1 MESDSADTVDYW
13 HSELDVGHDSIEDE
27 YISRNSENCRYRL
40 QEQGDSIVSDN
51 NTIRLIVR

>member
-27 YISRNSENCRYRL
+27 YIQKKDKKR
-40 QEQGDSIVSDN
+40 
-51 NTIRLIVR
+51 